1 VRVEQLQQVAQS
13 REVAEGAW
21 CATGGSES
29 TLSATDQRAQDS
41 CPFDLDEFLRCFAAQ
56 RGRSLKVTPLPVL
69 SEPGFASGVW
79 VATDSTDYV
88 LYNDRTSPLHQRH
101 IILHEVGHMIF
112 AHNER
117 RLSDNVVPD
126 GGFPNLEPRSARHLM
141 GRVHYSEPEEEEAEM
156 VATLLLEAIG
166 EVPGPSRF
174 SGLLAEAEALLGFR
188 QPTRARS

>member
-1 VRVEQLQQVAQS
+1 MRRAGLS
-13 REVAEGAW
+13 RRCRRLINELRIPA
-21 CATGGSES
+21 
-29 TLSATDQRAQDS
+29 
-41 CPFDLDEFLRCFAAQ
+41 PFDLDEFLRCFAAQ

-117 RLSDNVVPD
+117 RLSDSVVPD